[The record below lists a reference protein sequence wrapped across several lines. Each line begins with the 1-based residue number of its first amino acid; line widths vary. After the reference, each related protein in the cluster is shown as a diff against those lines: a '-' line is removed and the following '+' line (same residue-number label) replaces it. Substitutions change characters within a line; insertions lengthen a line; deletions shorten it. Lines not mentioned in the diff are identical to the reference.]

1 MRSLVGAIVVI
12 ASVPAWA
19 HDAPQYILTDLGRFV
34 DVAGINDS
42 GDIAGNIPMP
52 VEPGKPGD
60 LDSKLSSLS
69 GGRLHRIPGHQAFL
83 YSRGQLNN
91 LGALGGPTSTA
102 RDINESGEVV
112 GESRVD
118 LPGPN
123 GRSVSH
129 AFLYAAGSMTDPWA
143 SVGINDGRSS
153 AATAISAAGE
163 IAGQIGQRACVLS
176 HGKVIF
182 LGSLS
187 PGGYVVPKRINQS
200 GEIVGVAKVRDGNE
214 HGFLFSR
221 GRLMDLGM
229 LGGSFSQAHDINAS
243 GQIVGTSQVAGP
255 NRHAFPHR
263 HAFLYELGTMRDLG
277 EPTGFEN
284 SDARG
289 INSSGQIVGSGSTVT
304 GVSKDPLGPVFVESH
319 AFIYTAGKW
328 VDLNDLV
335 DFSGSG
341 LRSLS
346 QAEAIN
352 GPGQIVGSA
361 TAADGVHAFLL
372 TPIGRKP
379 HPG

>member
-1 MRSLVGAIVVI
+1 V
-12 ASVPAWA
+12 
-19 HDAPQYILTDLGRFV
+19 TDLGRFV
-34 DVAGINDS
+34 DVVGINDS
-42 GDIAGNIPMP
+42 GDVAVNVPMP
-52 VEPGKPGD
+52 GDPGKPGD

-69 GGRLHRIPGHQAFL
+69 GGRLHRVPDHQAFL
-83 YSRGQLNN
+83 YSHGQLHN
-91 LGALGGPTSTA
+91 LGALGGPASTA
-102 RDINESGEVV
+102 RDINESGDVV

-143 SVGINDGRSS
+143 SVGIDDGRSS
-153 AATAISAAGE
+153 AATAINAAGE

-176 HGKVIF
+176 HGKVLF

-187 PGGYVVPKRINQS
+187 PGGYVVPKRINRL
-200 GEIVGVAKVRDGNE
+200 GEVVGGAKSSDGSE

-221 GRLMDLGM
+221 EGLMDLGT
-229 LGGSFSQAHDINAS
+229 LGGSFSQAHDINDS
-243 GQIVGTSQVAGP
+243 GQIAGSSQVAGG
-255 NRHAFPHR
+255 NR
-263 HAFLYELGTMRDLG
+263 HAFLYERGSMLDLG
-277 EPTGFEN
+277 VPTGFED
-284 SDARG
+284 SDARA

-304 GVSKDPLGPVFVESH
+304 GVSKDPLRPVFVESH
-319 AFIYTAGKW
+319 AFLYTSGKW

-335 DFSGSG
+335 DLSESG

-352 GPGQIVGSA
+352 GSGQIAGSA
-361 TAADGVHAFLL
+361 TAADGYHAFLL
-372 TPIGRKP
+372 TPIGRNP